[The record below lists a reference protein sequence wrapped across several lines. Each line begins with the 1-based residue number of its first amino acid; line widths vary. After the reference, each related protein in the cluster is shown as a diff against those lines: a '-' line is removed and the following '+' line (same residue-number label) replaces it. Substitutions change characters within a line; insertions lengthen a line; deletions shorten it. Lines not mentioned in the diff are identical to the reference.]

1 MIFILTERLKIEVND
16 QKGILNICQ
25 HDNHF
30 LVVHK
35 HQPKDMN
42 IHVTEILTERLKIIT
57 SSPEPEPRE
66 PGVEGA
72 FLAAAVGGEETP

>member
-1 MIFILTERLKIEVND
+1 MILILTERLKIEVND

-35 HQPKDMN
+35 HQPKDIN
-42 IHVTEILTERLKIIT
+42 IHVT
-57 SSPEPEPRE
+57 
-66 PGVEGA
+66 
-72 FLAAAVGGEETP
+72 